1 MSDGEPGRMTGQKKP
16 KWPVRW
22 WLAFVNEG
30 THAPLPCC
38 NQLYWSTDLK

>member
-1 MSDGEPGRMTGQKKP
+1 MP

-38 NQLYWSTDLK
+38 DRLYWFTD

>member
-1 MSDGEPGRMTGQKKP
+1 MSDGEPGTDDRTKKP

-30 THAPLPCC
+30 THAPLPCR
-38 NQLYWSTDLK
+38 NQLNWTTDLN